1 MVAAGWA
8 GATFAVGQGADF
20 REGYRLMTTLVLGIG
35 NSLLTDDGAGVH
47 AALRLAELLGD
58 DPDVTVLDAG
68 TLSFTL
74 LHYVEGATSL
84 IALDAARSGLEPGA
98 LSVHEGPEFD
108 RFVQRN
114 GRSVHE
120 VGLAD
125 LIDMARLAGQLPAKR
140 VLIGI
145 EPLEVEWGLEP
156 TPPVAAALPGCVALA
171 RQYVEQWRPA
181 RTHTQTHDGDPI
193 HAV

>member
-1 MVAAGWA
+1 
-8 GATFAVGQGADF
+8 
-20 REGYRLMTTLVLGIG
+20 MTTLVLGIG

-47 AALRLAELLGD
+47 AALRLAEILGD

-68 TLSFTL
+68 TLSFSL
-74 LHYVEGATSL
+74 LHYVETATAL
-84 IALDAARSGLEPGA
+84 IALDAARSGLQPGGI
-98 LSVHEGPEFD
+98 SVHEGDAFE

-125 LIDMARLAGQLPAKR
+125 LLDMARLAERLPARR

-145 EPLEVEWGLEP
+145 EPAEMDWGLEP
-156 TPPVAAALPGCVALA
+156 SPAVAAVLPEVVELA
-171 RQYVEQWRPA
+171 RGYVERWRPNA
-181 RTHTQTHDGDPI
+181 ASSQHGEQA
-193 HAV
+193 HAL